1 MRPLSEDQHSRL
13 VEVSSKRYFN
23 RIELYEL
30 YLWLDNF
37 EPDEYDMAI
46 TLLEHVDFYR
56 EKDFV
61 SLLGSAIEKLALDI
75 NTARFH
81 FLPLGNPGKS
91 GDIVIYQLQK
101 LFAPYQGK
109 STFYN
114 YSSEIKTDH
123 LQQNDYVILVDDF
136 IGSGNT
142 ADEFIQTIPNKDALL
157 AYPRLCIICGVIMK
171 SGKGMLERKYTKTFG
186 VKIAA
191 GDEKYKAFEKRHTPF
206 GGYVRMKRMRDFCY
220 KYGIGLYRK
229 APLGF
234 KNTQSLVIIEHSSP
248 NDSIP
253 LLWSNKEIKGKP
265 WTPLAPRN
273 YNIAAERA
281 CLDRQENNRWIS
293 MVRKKVGVDTNDD
306 VKDMFSGDN
315 YTLIMILRLLME
327 RKTESVIANTLGLTF
342 DDMQLMKEKG
352 VECDYWDE
360 NWEVSDYAM
369 KQYEE
374 AVAYFKR
381 ENREKN
387 ELAAERADERNMIYI
402 PETFRG
408 LK

>member
-1 MRPLSEDQHSRL
+1 MRPLLKDQHSRL

-101 LFAPYQGK
+101 LFATYQGK
-109 STFYN
+109 ATFYN

-123 LQQNDYVILVDDF
+123 LQQDDYVILVDDF

-171 SGKGMLERKYTKTFG
+171 SGKGLLERKCTKTYG
-186 VKIAA
+186 MKIAA
-191 GDEKYKAFEKRHTPF
+191 GDEKYKAFEKGQTPF

-220 KYGIGLYRK
+220 KYGIGARK
-229 APLGF
+229 IFFPYKMSG
-234 KNTQSLVIIEHSSP
+234 
-248 NDSIP
+248 
-253 LLWSNKEIKGKP
+253 
-265 WTPLAPRN
+265 
-273 YNIAAERA
+273 RA
-281 CLDRQENNRWIS
+281 C
-293 MVRKKVGVDTNDD
+293 
-306 VKDMFSGDN
+306 F
-315 YTLIMILRLLME
+315 
-327 RKTESVIANTLGLTF
+327 
-342 DDMQLMKEKG
+342 
-352 VECDYWDE
+352 
-360 NWEVSDYAM
+360 
-369 KQYEE
+369 
-374 AVAYFKR
+374 
-381 ENREKN
+381 
-387 ELAAERADERNMIYI
+387 
-402 PETFRG
+402 P
-408 LK
+408 

>member
-1 MRPLSEDQHSRL
+1 MRPLSEEQHSRL
-13 VEVSSKRYFN
+13 VEVSSKRFFN

-37 EPDEYDMAI
+37 ESDEYDMAI

-61 SLLGSAIEKLALDI
+61 SLLGSAIEKLALGI
-75 NTARFH
+75 NTVRFH

-91 GDIVIYQLQK
+91 GDVVIYQLQK

-109 STFYN
+109 AAFYN
-114 YSSEIKTDH
+114 YFSEIKTDH
-123 LQQNDYVILVDDF
+123 LQQDDYIVLVDDF

-142 ADEFIQTIPNKDALL
+142 ADEFIQAIPNKDALL
-157 AYPRLCIICGVIMK
+157 AYPRLCIVCGVIMK
-171 SGKGMLERKYTKTFG
+171 SGKVMLERKYTKTYG

-191 GDEKYKAFEKRHTPF
+191 GDEKYKAFEKGNSPF
-206 GGYVRMKRMRDFCY
+206 GGYVRMKRMRDFCH
-220 KYGIGLYRK
+220 KYGIRLYRK

-253 LLWSNKEIKGKP
+253 LLWSNKKIYGKP

-273 YNIAAERA
+273 YNIATERA
-281 CLDRQENNRWIS
+281 CSYRQENNRWIS
-293 MVRKKVGVDTNDD
+293 MVKKKVGVDTNDD
-306 VKDMFSGDN
+306 VKGMFSGDN

-327 RKTESVIANTLGLTF
+327 NKTESVIANTLGLTF
-342 DDMQLMKEKG
+342 DDMQLLKEKG
-352 VECDYWDE
+352 VQCDYWDE
-360 NWEVSDYAM
+360 NWEVSDYTKM
-369 KQYEE
+369 QYDET
-374 AVAYFKR
+374 VAYFKR
-381 ENREKN
+381 ESREKK
-387 ELAAERADERNMIYI
+387 ELAAERADERNIIYI